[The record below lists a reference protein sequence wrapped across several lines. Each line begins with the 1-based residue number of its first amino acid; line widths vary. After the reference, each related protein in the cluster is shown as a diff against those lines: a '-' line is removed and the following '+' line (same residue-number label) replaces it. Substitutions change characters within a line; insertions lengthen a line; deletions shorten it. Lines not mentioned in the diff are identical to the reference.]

1 MSCLV
6 STLCMTSAAIVAFI
20 LSRYIFRNFFK
31 AIMIKRFP
39 KFYIYDR
46 AIECEGARFVF
57 LMQFSI
63 VPYSLLCYLI
73 GGLTKVNLCSFF
85 LGVLGMSIPNLLWAY
100 TGSFINS
107 LTDIKNNN
115 EKQYL

>member
-46 AIECEGARFVF
+46 VIECEGARFVL
-57 LMQFSI
+57 LM
-63 VPYSLLCYLI
+63 
-73 GGLTKVNLCSFF
+73 
-85 LGVLGMSIPNLLWAY
+85 
-100 TGSFINS
+100 
-107 LTDIKNNN
+107 
-115 EKQYL
+115 